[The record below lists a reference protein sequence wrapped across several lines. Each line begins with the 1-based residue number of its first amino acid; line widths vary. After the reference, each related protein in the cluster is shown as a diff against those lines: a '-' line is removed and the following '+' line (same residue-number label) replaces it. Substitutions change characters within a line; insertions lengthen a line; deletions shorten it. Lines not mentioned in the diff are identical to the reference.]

1 MNDPNDAEMIIADA
15 GQPPQRRLEALA
27 EVARAL
33 GRPTGRSG
41 ESNNHIHTCYSF
53 SPYTPARAAL
63 AARAAG
69 LDVAGSVDH
78 DSYAAADEMR
88 AACALLGIGA
98 VTGFE
103 LRVSLAAAAR
113 RFPEKTARLLTG
125 RKLNNPDSAGIIYMT
140 IQGVPAPARPEVET
154 FLEPVRRARYAR
166 TGRMVER
173 ANALLSSLG
182 LPGIDF
188 EKDVVA
194 ASKFAEGGTIT
205 ERHLLAAVSRSILT
219 TVSPGPALTAWLE
232 SPLGLQLSNS
242 QRRTLSD
249 PANPYLIYDLL
260 GTLKAGFLDKI
271 FIQPEE
277 ECVGVT
283 DAIEFASRIGA
294 IPAYAYLGD
303 VAESP
308 TGDKKAEKFEDE
320 VLDELMPALKT
331 LGFPAITYMPPR
343 NTKAQLLRLQGL
355 CERYGFMEISGV
367 DINQPRQSFNCPELR
382 QPEFRHLDD
391 ATWAM
396 VAHEALSAVD
406 RRFGLFSNENPLS
419 WLPIRQRIGIFA
431 RAGRETDFSDP
442 RSIEERANTLLQE
455 KNV

>member
-1 MNDPNDAEMIIADA
+1 
-15 GQPPQRRLEALA
+15 
-27 EVARAL
+27 
-33 GRPTGRSG
+33 
-41 ESNNHIHTCYSF
+41 
-53 SPYTPARAAL
+53 
-63 AARAAG
+63 
-69 LDVAGSVDH
+69 
-78 DSYAAADEMR
+78 
-88 AACALLGIGA
+88 
-98 VTGFE
+98 
-103 LRVSLAAAAR
+103 
-113 RFPEKTARLLTG
+113 
-125 RKLNNPDSAGIIYMT
+125 
-140 IQGVPAPARPEVET
+140 
-154 FLEPVRRARYAR
+154 
-166 TGRMVER
+166 
-173 ANALLSSLG
+173 
-182 LPGIDF
+182 
-188 EKDVVA
+188 
-194 ASKFAEGGTIT
+194 
-205 ERHLLAAVSRSILT
+205 VSRSILT

-232 SPLGLQLSNS
+232 GPLGLQLSNS

-396 VAHEALSAVD
+396 VAHEAFSAVD

-419 WLPIRQRIGIFA
+419 RLFIRQRIGIFA